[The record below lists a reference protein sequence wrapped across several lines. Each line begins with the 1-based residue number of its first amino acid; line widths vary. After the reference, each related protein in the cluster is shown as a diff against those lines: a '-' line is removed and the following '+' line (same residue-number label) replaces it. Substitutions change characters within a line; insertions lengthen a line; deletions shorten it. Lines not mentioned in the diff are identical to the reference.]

1 MEVRNMPLWLP
12 DLPSPVSLRRLFP
25 HASFVGCGN
34 VIASDVTEDSRE
46 AGPKT
51 IFAAIPGTK
60 IDGRQYAADAVRR
73 GSPAVLSAHPLPGIA
88 APQCI
93 VPDVRAAFSRL
104 CDAVHGYPA
113 RQLRISA
120 VTGTNGKTTTAW
132 LIRSILQ
139 TAERRCGLLGTIE
152 YHDGQSDSAA
162 SLTTPDART
171 VSKWFRRMVATD
183 CRYAAIELSSHALDQ
198 GRLRGTALTAAV
210 VTNVTQDHFDYHS
223 TYDEYIAAKA
233 RIIDDVDS
241 AGIVAVN
248 IDNPGSEKIGQ
259 LAVEAGRTVVTY
271 SLESAADLHAEVL
284 QQTLDGTRFRLTT
297 VDGDIEINT
306 PLPGRHNVLNCL
318 GAAAACRHMGLD
330 AESIRRGIESIRLV
344 PGRLQRLDYGQP
356 FHTFIDY
363 AHTDDALR
371 SVVDSLNSL
380 SDGRLICVFGAGG
393 DRDQS
398 KRPLLAA
405 AASRSDF
412 AVVTS
417 DNPRTESPQTIIE
430 DILSGFPAGFTQF
443 HIESDR
449 RRAIDF
455 ALAEAKPGD
464 CVLIAGKG
472 HEAEQII
479 GTERLPFDDREV
491 TRELIEAR
499 FRPATAESVA
509 VSTW

>member
-1 MEVRNMPLWLP
+1 MPLWLP

-60 IDGRQYAADAVRR
+60 VDGRQYAADAVRR
-73 GSPAVLSAHPLPGIA
+73 GSPAILSTHPLPGIA

-113 RQLRISA
+113 RQLRIAA

-162 SLTTPDART
+162 SLTTPAART

-198 GRLRGTALTAAV
+198 GRLRGTVLAAAV
-210 VTNVTQDHFDYHS
+210 VTNVTQDHFDYHN

-241 AGIVAVN
+241 AGIVAIN
-248 IDNPGSEKIGQ
+248 IDNPGSEKIGK

-271 SLESAADLHAEVL
+271 SLESAADLHADVL
-284 QQTLDGTRFRLTT
+284 QETLDGTRFRLTT
-297 VDGDIEINT
+297 VDGDIEIAT

-318 GAAAACRHMGLD
+318 GAAAVCRHMGLD
-330 AESIRRGIESIRLV
+330 AESIRKGIESIHLV
-344 PGRLQRLDYGQP
+344 PGRLQRLDFGQP
-356 FHTFIDY
+356 FHAFIDY

-405 AASRSDF
+405 AAAQSDF

-417 DNPRTESPQTIIE
+417 DNPRTEPPQSIIE

-491 TRELIEAR
+491 TRELLEAR
-499 FRPATAESVA
+499 FYPSTAQTDA
-509 VSTW
+509 VST